1 MKRFRA
7 MTPIGFGVVLLAT
20 FIFIGPA
27 NAVLSGTVDSV
38 DNGCTGYVI
47 RDTKYALTGKTTY
60 APCHVHRV
68 RAKIQPP
75 TSGGAS
81 WSNWIGSNTVAKI
94 TTSYT
99 VVDSNHQV
107 FN

>member
-1 MKRFRA
+1 MERLNA
-7 MTPIGFGVVLLAT
+7 MRSFA
-20 FIFIGPA
+20 F
-27 NAVLSGTVDSV
+27 
-38 DNGCTGYVI
+38 
-47 RDTKYALTGKTTY
+47 
-60 APCHVHRV
+60 HVHRV